1 MFSFVLFANRNWIM
15 STTIRAYADCEQ
27 VEAERAAEFRN
38 EAGRRTFGQ
47 EMAERRRLQ
56 EEHRRRNGW
65 GPILPPSR
73 RAQEAAVAAVP
84 SPAPRLLESEEE
96 EEEAVT
102 REDHIMGLL
111 AGASSP
117 AVGDSLLRGH
127 LRQDRTRSPPLRQTS
142 QEGRRVL
149 DGSDDDSYLEDV
161 GGSLSEAEQHY
172 IASERSTAVL
182 LSMCLGLDNQG
193 RIIAEFDDDE
203 IYKKHLKCEYVPKVP
218 HLKKEIRRRATIL
231 DIRVRRNSALKPEC
245 VQWLRENPLVSP
257 ADKAF
262 LLAAEAALYAA
273 MVEVDGEQRAL
284 DQERLLSAN
293 WIGPKPWL

>member
-1 MFSFVLFANRNWIM
+1 M
-15 STTIRAYADCEQ
+15 STTIRAYADREQ

-47 EMAERRRLQ
+47 EKPERRRLQ

-73 RAQEAAVAAVP
+73 RAQEAAVTAVP
-84 SPAPRLLESEEE
+84 SPAPRLLESEEEE

-127 LRQDRTRSPPLRQTS
+127 LRQDRTRSPPLRQPS
-142 QEGRRVL
+142 QEGRHVL

-182 LSMCLGLDNQG
+182 LSMCVGLDNQG
-193 RIIAEFDDDE
+193 RNIAEFDDDE
-203 IYKKHLKCEYVPKVP
+203 IYKKHLKREYVPKVP
-218 HLKKEIRRRATIL
+218 HLKKEIRHRATIL

-257 ADKAF
+257 ADKDF

-273 MVEVDGEQRAL
+273 MVEVDGEQQAS
-284 DQERLLSAN
+284 DQE
-293 WIGPKPWL
+293 